1 MDTLHRTLYRHYIC
15 IEDQGLRSTQLV
27 PTSSWRKRFAMAR
40 LSFFDTTTMDISSVG
55 TRPGM
60 CRIVSALCAT
70 MSSRTAVPMDTHA
83 TPSLTTT
90 TGSDNEFIKPSD
102 QGGGACGGVSGG
114 GCGNGG

>member
-55 TRPGM
+55 TRPV
-60 CRIVSALCAT
+60 RQ
-70 MSSRTAVPMDTHA
+70 AVGAH
-83 TPSLTTT
+83 
-90 TGSDNEFIKPSD
+90 G
-102 QGGGACGGVSGG
+102 QGGRADRWGWSGG
-114 GCGNGG
+114 WTAAGVVVDSSGRGFGQSSP